1 MASAIL
7 GVLIVTLFVFVGVA
21 VTARIVLSD

>member
-7 GVLIVTLFVFVGVA
+7 GVLIVTLVVFAGVA